1 MVPKKPNP
9 FTDGALPNHCWAS
22 LFVVALLL
30 TSCGNPVATTS
41 PPVAST
47 SSIPSPVPPPVIPR
61 AGTATLTWTRPTENT
76 DGTPLTNLAGYY
88 IYYGTDSSNFTQTI
102 DIIDPTTTNYMI
114 TGLHP
119 GTYYFA
125 VTAYNAFRIESAK
138 SNIAS
143 KTI

>member
-1 MVPKKPNP
+1 MVPKKLNP
-9 FTDGALPNHCWAS
+9 FMEGPLTNHRWAS

-30 TSCGNPVATTS
+30 TGCGDQVATTS
-41 PPVAST
+41 APLAST

-61 AGTATLTWTRPTENT
+61 GGTATLSWTRPTENT